1 MIYEILLFLFCIIMI
16 ITVFFVSV
24 QKSQGGFFGGPV
36 SSNSTIVFGGSGG
49 SEILQKIT
57 WVLGFILIFGSFFLS
72 IYKTRECTKVN
83 YVIKKN
89 EPTKKIENISDLNKD
104 GGSENLNKKNEI
116 EPLSSDLIKKD
127 KI

>member
-1 MIYEILLFLFCIIMI
+1 MVL
-16 ITVFFVSV
+16 TVFFVSI

-49 SEILQKIT
+49 SEVLQKIT
-57 WVLGFILIFGSFFLS
+57 WVLGFILIFGSFSLS

-83 YVIKKN
+83 YTLSKN
-89 EPTKKIENISDLNKD
+89 VSNDSKESSSDISEKTDIE
-104 GGSENLNKKNEI
+104 ELNKKNEI
-116 EPLSSDLIKKD
+116 DSSSDSLKKD